1 MADSTRHSALF
12 PDACTKKVVVRFD
25 AEGQSSDGGVI
36 LLKSL
41 DDGLGLTEDL
51 VQHLFDGRDQRKVEH
66 SYSDLFRQ
74 RVLGIA
80 LGYSDCNDSER
91 IRSDPC
97 LKMGCDRSPLD
108 PDEDLGS
115 QPTLS
120 RFENAQSGRGL
131 IGMQRELESHVIKRL
146 AKRRRKAKLVTI
158 DLDPSCDATHG
169 QQQHALFHGK
179 YGTWCYLPQFGFL
192 TIDDEPEQFLF
203 HTRLRP
209 GNARCYRGVI
219 ALLRRV
225 VPQIRK
231 RFKQAKVRVR
241 LDSGFSNPALFD
253 ELERLKVQYLVG
265 MRGNKVLDRYAE
277 SLMEDVRTTAEESG
291 ETETQFTEA
300 DYQARSWSRKRR
312 AIIKAEV
319 VCHPG
324 RAPKDNARFVIT
336 NLRHTPE
343 NVYKI
348 YRARGDVENR
358 IKELQ
363 DLDSDRTSCSRFLA
377 NQLRLL
383 MTATAFVLY
392 QELRWRMRHT
402 EAARSQVGRL
412 RLMLLK
418 IGARVVE
425 SVRRIL
431 LHFPVSHPWQDLWA
445 AAAKATGA
453 RFG

>member
-1 MADSTRHSALF
+1 MSESNQQSVLF
-12 PDACTKKVVVRFD
+12 PGAFSKKVVVKFD
-25 AEGQSSDGGVI
+25 AAGQSSDGGVV

-41 DDGLGLTEDL
+41 DEGLGLTSKLLE
-51 VQHLFDGRDQRKVEH
+51 HLTDGRDQRKVTH
-66 SYSDLFRQ
+66 SHGDLFRQ

-91 IRSDPC
+91 TRSDPC
-97 LKMGCDRSPLD
+97 LKMACDRPPLD
-108 PDEDLGS
+108 PDADLGS

-120 RFENAQSGRGL
+120 RFENAQSGREL
-131 IGMQRELESHVIKRL
+131 VGMQRELESHVIKRL
-146 AKRRRKAKLVTI
+146 AKRRRGARLVTL

-209 GNARCYRGVI
+209 GNARCYRGVV

-231 RFKQAKVRVR
+231 CFKKARVRVR

-253 ELERLKVQYLVG
+253 ELERLKVEYVVG
-265 MRGNKVLDRYAE
+265 MGGNKVLNRYAE
-277 SLMEDVRTTAEESG
+277 SAMEDARAAVQKSG
-291 ETETQFTEA
+291 ETETVFTEA
-300 DYQARSWSRKRR
+300 KYKARSWSGERR

-324 RAPKDNARFVIT
+324 RDPKDNARFVIT
-336 NLRHTPE
+336 NLRQVPQ
-343 NVYKI
+343 NVYAI
-348 YRARGDVENR
+348 YRARGDAENR

-363 DLDSDRTSCSRFLA
+363 DLESDRTSCSRFLA

-392 QELRWRMRHT
+392 QELRWRLRRT
-402 EAARSQVGRL
+402 SAARSQVGRL
-412 RLMLLK
+412 QLMLMKL
-418 IGARVVE
+418 GARVVE
-425 SVRRIL
+425 SVRRVVM
-431 LHFPVSHPWQDLWA
+431 HFPTAHPWQELWVKA
-445 AAAKATGA
+445 AIASGA
-453 RFG
+453 RLT